1 MKKLTM
7 LTFLLSLA
15 LNTNI
20 AIADDT
26 KQKAAQKKL
35 ESYGCK
41 LIQDATGKSSYQCKS
56 DAPKSLIEYYTQIVQ
71 K

>member
-1 MKKLTM
+1 MKKLTI

-15 LNTNI
+15 FNTEI
-20 AIADDT
+20 ATAGT

>member
-15 LNTNI
+15 LNTDI
-20 AIADDT
+20 ASADT

-56 DAPKSLIEYYTQIVQ
+56 DAPKSLIEYYTQIVL

>member
-15 LNTNI
+15 LNTDI
-20 AIADDT
+20 ATANT

-41 LIQDATGKSSYQCKS
+41 LIQDATGKSSYKCKS
-56 DAPKSLIEYYTQIVQ
+56 DAPKSLIDYYTQIVQ

>member
-1 MKKLTM
+1 MKKLLM

-15 LNTNI
+15 LNTDI
-20 AIADDT
+20 ATADT

>member
-15 LNTNI
+15 LNTDF
-20 AIADDT
+20 ATADT